1 LEILEIVM
9 MQWMELHEGALVWL
23 GVVSLLTFIG
33 TLVVIPVLVIRI
45 PEDYFTRATRHPSRW
60 RDHHPAIRLT
70 VLVIKNVLGC
80 LFLLAGIAMLFLPG
94 QGILTIL
101 VGITLINF
109 PGKMAMERWLIRHRP
124 VYRAINWLRTRAHHS
139 ALEIPEKPAR

>member
-1 LEILEIVM
+1 M

-80 LFLLAGIAMLFLPG
+80 LFLL
-94 QGILTIL
+94 TIL